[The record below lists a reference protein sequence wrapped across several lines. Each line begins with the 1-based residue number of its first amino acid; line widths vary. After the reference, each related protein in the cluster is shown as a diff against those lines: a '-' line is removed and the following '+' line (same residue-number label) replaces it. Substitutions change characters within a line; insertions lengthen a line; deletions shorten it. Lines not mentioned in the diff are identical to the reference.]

1 MIIKESLASTCSPFN
16 PKSFKDDGSFHNDI
30 LGMSIFERS
39 VETPKGSAQAKIN
52 SIGKYLQKDFN
63 CQQERRSAS
72 AAKGTRATSFNFFSE
87 NVHNEIRVEDD
98 SDEDDEE
105 EVGSFMASRYDSP
118 QDDELSISDG
128 SGYQELR
135 KPKSSHSKNS
145 KSSKK
150 QSK

>member
-1 MIIKESLASTCSPFN
+1 MIIKESLQSTCSPFN
-16 PKSFKDDGSFHNDI
+16 PKSVKDDGSIHDDI
-30 LGMSIFERS
+30 LGMSIFESPR
-39 VETPKGSAQAKIN
+39 GSAQAKIN
-52 SIGKYLQKDFN
+52 SISLRQDFN
-63 CQQERRSAS
+63 CQQDRRSAS
-72 AAKGTRATSFNFFSE
+72 AAKGKSATSFNFFSD

-98 SDEDDEE
+98 SDDEYE
-105 EVGSFMASRYDSP
+105 EAGSFMASRYAS

-150 QSK
+150 QSKKNSK